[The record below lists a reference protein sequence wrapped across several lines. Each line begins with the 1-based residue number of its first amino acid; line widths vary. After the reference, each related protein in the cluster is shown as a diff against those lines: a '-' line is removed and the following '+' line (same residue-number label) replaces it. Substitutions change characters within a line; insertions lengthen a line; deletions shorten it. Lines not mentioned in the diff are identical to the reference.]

1 MSRQPPNRF
10 TISKFE
16 NNAITDKTKDVLTF
30 LELADAVPKEFTVF
44 GNVFI
49 HRESAMRA
57 LALYFILRAIYEHK
71 YDIHSNIIKKTYTE
85 LMNGNRY
92 AMEADDSRYFVRP
105 VAFDDPIILNGSITI
120 GKFERFIPTLDAYI
134 KMKHL

>member
-1 MSRQPPNRF
+1 MNRQPPNRF

-16 NNAITDKTKDVLTF
+16 NNAIIDKTEEVLTF
-30 LELADAVPKEFTVF
+30 LELADAVPERFTVL

-57 LALYFILRAIYEHK
+57 LALYYILRVINEQK
-71 YDIHSNIIKKTYTE
+71 NDIHSDIVKEAYTE
-85 LMNGNRY
+85 LMDGSRN
-92 AMEADDSRYFVRP
+92 AVEADDSRYFVRP
-105 VAFDDPIILNGSITI
+105 IAFDDPIFLNGIAI
-120 GKFERFIPTLDAYI
+120 GKYEKFIPTLDAYI